1 MLKIIY
7 EDGST
12 QIVQP
17 KLSGPEESRFDGDWE
32 KLAFAIAEGRRHT
45 FKIITL

>member
-12 QIVQP
+12 QVVQP
-17 KLSGPEESRFDGDWE
+17 KLTGPEDSRFDGNWE
-32 KLAFAIAEGRRHT
+32 ALAFAIAAGR
-45 FKIITL
+45 